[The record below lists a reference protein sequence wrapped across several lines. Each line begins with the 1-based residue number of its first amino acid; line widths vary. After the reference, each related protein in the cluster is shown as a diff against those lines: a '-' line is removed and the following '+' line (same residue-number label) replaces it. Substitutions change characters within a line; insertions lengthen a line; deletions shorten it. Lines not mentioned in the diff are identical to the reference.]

1 MVEKYKH
8 LVDQGREQ
16 FRRELESIVPNVKI
30 GEKKGEL
37 VKPFLFLYPYTLLE
51 KKLISLAITFN

>member
-1 MVEKYKH
+1 MSKAENEVKMVEKYKH

-30 GEKKGEL
+30 GDKKCEFA
-37 VKPFLFLYPYTLLE
+37 KLFYFAPPDR
-51 KKLISLAITFN
+51 SLSQK

>member
-30 GEKKGEL
+30 GDKKCEFA
-37 VKPFLFLYPYTLLE
+37 KLFYFAPPDR
-51 KKLISLAITFN
+51 SLSQK